1 MALHLATLPS
11 LPKWQVKVRTV
22 WFNGKHVASVAIPTS
37 HGMLTMNKESADE
50 QEAVKLVL
58 IAIEDLVNRIQFPY
72 PEKLI

>member
-1 MALHLATLPS
+1 MSLHLATLPS

-37 HGMLTMNKESADE
+37 HGVLTMNKENADE
-50 QEAVKLVL
+50 QEAVKQVL

-72 PEKLI
+72 PEKLV